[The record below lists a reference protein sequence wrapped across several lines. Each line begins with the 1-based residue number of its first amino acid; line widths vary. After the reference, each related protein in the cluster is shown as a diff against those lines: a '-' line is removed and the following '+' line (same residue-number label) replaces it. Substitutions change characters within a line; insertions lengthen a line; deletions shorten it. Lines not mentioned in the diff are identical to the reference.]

1 VYRVL
6 LTRRWLVAT
15 IVVVAAL
22 VTMVQFG
29 FWQLRRLDEVR
40 GDNARVRSRLAQP
53 AEPVERLLPPS
64 GDPEAATF
72 RRATVEGRYEPG
84 GEVVLANR
92 SYRGSAGIHVLTP
105 LRTSDGRALIVDR
118 GWVPLRTTLQE
129 VRPTDE
135 PVRVV
140 GVLFPSERKGAFG
153 SSIPPGERVT
163 QVPRVDVARIAGQLM
178 GPAYPLYLRLQSQT
192 PPQGAELPVP
202 PGVPGLDE
210 GSHFSY
216 AVQWFIFAT
225 IAALT
230 YGALARRASKH
241 VPARERK

>member
-1 VYRVL
+1 MYRVL
-6 LTRRWLVAT
+6 LTRRWIVAT
-15 IVVVAAL
+15 IVVVAA
-22 VTMVQFG
+22 VATMLQLG

-40 GDNARVRSRLAQP
+40 GDNARVRARLAQP
-53 AEPVERLLPPS
+53 AEPVERLLPQG

-72 RRATVEGRYEPG
+72 RRATVEGRYEPA

-92 SYRGSAGIHVLTP
+92 SYRGSAGIHLLTP

-118 GWVPLRTTLQE
+118 GWVPLRTPLQE
-129 VRPTDE
+129 VRPPDE

-153 SSIPPGERVT
+153 ASIPPRGRVT
-163 QVPRVDVARIAGQLM
+163 QVPRVDVARIAGQLV
-178 GPAYPLYLRLQSQT
+178 GPTYALYLRLQSQT
-192 PPQGAELPVP
+192 PQAGGLPVP
-202 PGVPGLDE
+202 PGVPSLDE

-230 YGALARRASKH
+230 YGALARRASRQG
-241 VPARERK
+241 AGGR